1 MSDQSDSNQSSR
13 SEHRL
18 YIGVTPSDTDLAR
31 ARSLKDDACP
41 RRYCWWW
48 RGLSFEWEIAPSNG
62 CMFLTAPKPKYS
74 KGSKTPCCRSDVHSH
89 MDHYEPREP
98 DIIEDGMEVEAER
111 WLEAAKLRWQQ
122 E

>member
-1 MSDQSDSNQSSR
+1 
-13 SEHRL
+13 
-18 YIGVTPSDTDLAR
+18 
-31 ARSLKDDACP
+31 
-41 RRYCWWW
+41 
-48 RGLSFEWEIAPSNG
+48 
-62 CMFLTAPKPKYS
+62 
-74 KGSKTPCCRSDVHSH
+74 